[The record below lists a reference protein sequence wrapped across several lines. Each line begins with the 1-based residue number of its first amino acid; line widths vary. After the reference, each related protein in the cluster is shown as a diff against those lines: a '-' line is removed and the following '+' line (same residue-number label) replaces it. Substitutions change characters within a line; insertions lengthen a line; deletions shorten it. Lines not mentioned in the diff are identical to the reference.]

1 MKNDQNF
8 SPAGFFLAIAV
19 AVYLLA
25 STLLICFDVPFLRQ
39 SNALLTASVV
49 LILVLATLLRHV
61 SLLVRVKQM
70 ALDARPVFIQRTQDD
85 PLGRPTV
92 ESVLGA
98 RLVMDEDGVIVGCSD
113 AFCALTGYPENVL
126 VGADMANFLVSES
139 GQEAFRASM
148 ADYLTASLSRESR
161 TPVESAIVPSDGNEI
176 PVELLVDV
184 ISENQQSYFSAYITD
199 LRQRSSIEQDL
210 RLAKTQAE
218 AASRAK
224 SRFLATM
231 SHEIRTPLNALLGV
245 VSLMRSN
252 LEKKER
258 ENLLST
264 AKKTGEHLSSV
275 VNSVLDFSK
284 IDAGEMLLDNKP
296 FSVVERVRDA
306 VNLYQPLACGK
317 GLEIRAVCDPQCSKY
332 VLGDASK
339 ISQIL
344 NNLISNA
351 IKFTDSGEVT
361 VKVERTSLVST
372 ASEYCLSVSDT
383 GVGIAA
389 DHFDLIF
396 DAFAQSDGTVSR
408 RHNGAGLGLAISRQL
423 AMLMGGDISLTS
435 RVGVGSV
442 FRARLMLPD
451 SRALPAP
458 KNRDHQDARTYGT
471 LETSRILLV
480 EDSPANQQV
489 VGEALRRAGYAVT
502 VAADGIAAR
511 EQLRNGDPFNL
522 VLSDIRMPRM
532 NGLELARWMRQS
544 GITLP
549 IIALT
554 ARAFKEDEAACVAAG
569 MDGLLTKPV
578 DFELLECTIAERLN
592 PPPALQRAAAD
603 LERALRQDFST
614 DDEFAY
620 GLSVMKKNL
629 WDLMR
634 RLRSAASQQDFAE
647 LDVVVQRLD
656 SIAARY
662 QLRDLREACADLEK
676 ASGDRRRAL
685 IDTLEANVSSLLDG
699 LAPLQSSS
707 Y

>member
-1 MKNDQNF
+1 MKNDQKF
-8 SPAGFFLAIAV
+8 SPACFFLAIAV

-25 STLLICFDVPFLRQ
+25 STLLIFFDVPFLRQ
-39 SNALLTASVV
+39 SNALPTASVV
-49 LILVLATLLRHV
+49 LVLVLATFLRHV

-70 ALDARPVFIQRTQDD
+70 ALDARPAFMQRTQDD
-85 PLGRPTV
+85 PLDRPMI
-92 ESVLGA
+92 ESGLGA
-98 RLVMDEDGVIVGCSD
+98 RLVMDEEGVIVGCSD

-126 VGADMANFLVSES
+126 VGADMASFLVSES
-139 GQEAFRASM
+139 GQDAFRASM
-148 ADYLTASLSRESR
+148 ADYVSAGDSREAGIA
-161 TPVESAIVPSDGNEI
+161 VESAIVASAGNEI

-184 ISENQQSYFSAYITD
+184 ISENQQAYFAAYIAD

-245 VSLMRSN
+245 ISLMRSN
-252 LEKKER
+252 LEKKDR

-264 AKKTGEHLSSV
+264 AKKTGDHLSSV

-284 IDAGEMLLDNKP
+284 IDAGEMRLDSKP
-296 FSVVERVRDA
+296 FSLVERVRDA
-306 VNLYQPLACGK
+306 VNLYQPLAYEK
-317 GLEIRAVCDPQCSKY
+317 GIEIRAVCDPRCANY

-361 VKVERTSLVST
+361 VKVERIRLAST

-396 DAFAQSDGTVSR
+396 DAFAQSDGTFSR
-408 RHNGAGLGLAISRQL
+408 RHSGAGLGLAISRQL
-423 AMLMGGDISLTS
+423 AILMGGDISLTS
-435 RVGVGSV
+435 TLGVGSV

-451 SRALPAP
+451 GRALPAP

-471 LETSRILLV
+471 SETSRILLV

-489 VGEALRRAGYAVT
+489 VGEALRRAGYVVT

-544 GITLP
+544 GITVP

-554 ARAFKEDEAACVAAG
+554 ARAFKEDETACVAAG

-614 DDEFAY
+614 DDEFAH
-620 GLSVMKKNL
+620 GLSVMKENL
-629 WDLMR
+629 WDLTQ
-634 RLRSAASQQDFAE
+634 RLRKAASRQDFAG

-656 SIAARY
+656 SLAARY

-676 ASGDRRRAL
+676 ASGDSRRTL
-685 IDTLEANVSSLLDG
+685 VDTLEANVSSLLNV
-699 LAPLQSSS
+699 LAPLQSSG

>member
-1 MKNDQNF
+1 MKNDQN
-8 SPAGFFLAIAV
+8 SSLAGFFLAIAV

-39 SNALLTASVV
+39 SNVLPTASVV
-49 LILVLATLLRHV
+49 LVLVLATFLRHV

-70 ALDARPVFIQRTQDD
+70 ALDVRPVFIRRTQDD
-85 PLGRPTV
+85 PHGRPMV
-92 ESVLGA
+92 ESGIGA
-98 RLVMDEDGVIVGCSD
+98 RLVMDEEGAIVGCCD
-113 AFCALTGYPENVL
+113 AFCALTGYPENEL
-126 VGADMANFLVSES
+126 VGADVAGFLVAES
-139 GQEAFRASM
+139 SQDAFRASM
-148 ADYLTASLSRESR
+148 ADYLSTGLSREAR
-161 TPVESAIVPSDGNEI
+161 IPLESAIVASGGNEI

-184 ISENQQSYFSAYITD
+184 ISENQQSYFSVHITD

-245 VSLMRSN
+245 VSLMHSN
-252 LEKKER
+252 LEKKDR

-264 AKKTGEHLSSV
+264 AKKTGDHLSSV

-284 IDAGEMLLDNKP
+284 IDAGEMRLDSEP
-296 FSVVERVRDA
+296 FSLVERVHDA
-306 VNLYQPLACGK
+306 VNLYRPLAYEK
-317 GLEIRAVCDPQCSKY
+317 GIEIRAVCDPRCANY

-361 VKVERTSLVST
+361 VKVERISLAST

-383 GVGIAA
+383 GGGIAA
-389 DHFDLIF
+389 DHF
-396 DAFAQSDGTVSR
+396 DAFAQSDGTFSR
-408 RHNGAGLGLAISRQL
+408 RHSGAGLGLAISRQL
-423 AMLMGGDISLTS
+423 AILMGGDISLTS
-435 RVGVGSV
+435 TLGVGSV
-442 FRARLMLPD
+442 FRARLTLPD
-451 SRALPAP
+451 GRALPAS
-458 KNRDHQDARTYGT
+458 KNRDQQDARTYGT
-471 LETSRILLV
+471 SETSRILLV

-489 VGEALRRAGYAVT
+489 VGEALRRAGYVVT

-532 NGLELARWMRQS
+532 NGLELARWMRES
-544 GITLP
+544 GITVP

-554 ARAFKEDEAACVAAG
+554 ARAFKEDEAACMAAG

-634 RLRSAASQQDFAE
+634 RLRNAASRQDFAE
-647 LDVVVQRLD
+647 LAVVVQRLD

-676 ASGDRRRAL
+676 ASGDSRRTL

-699 LAPLQSSS
+699 LTPLQSSA